1 MSFEIKVDT
10 RQFDAAM
17 RDYLQHTHK
26 SVADA
31 LNKGMRDAALRAV
44 AHVQPADRNELG
56 LWKSLASSDP
66 GGMISPF
73 VAYLLRKK
81 KETAGTMFLPGT
93 KYSKRTMK
101 KMGRTGQ
108 FYTRQEAKKFGKKVF
123 ASRFRAQT
131 FLRAFFISAAAKLT
145 ALGLGGGGRGGGKA
159 KSVPQLKITLKPA
172 TEASPSGGFAVVYD
186 YKRGNPHGE
195 KASAI
200 LLRAMQMGLNEKA
213 ADMRVYIERKLA
225 EKARTISTN

>member
-1 MSFEIKVDT
+1 MNAEVKIDT

-17 RDYLQHTHK
+17 REYLQHTSK
-26 SVADA
+26 TAAFAV
-31 LNKGMRDAALRAV
+31 NKGMRDAALRAV
-44 AHVQPADRNELG
+44 AYVQPADRNELG

-81 KETAGTMFLPGT
+81 KEQAGTMFLAGT
-93 KYSKRTMK
+93 KYSKKAVK

-108 FYTRQEAKKFGKKVF
+108 FYTRAEAKAFGKKVF

-131 FLRAFFISAAAKLT
+131 FLRAFFIAAADKLT
-145 ALGLGGGGRGGGKA
+145 ALGVGGGGGRGKA
-159 KSVPQLKITLKPA
+159 KSVPQLKTTIKTA
-172 TEASPSGGFAVVYD
+172 TESNPSAGFAVLYD

-200 LLRAMQMGLNEKA
+200 LLRALQMGLNEKTE
-213 ADMRVYIERKLA
+213 DMRAYINRKLA
-225 EKARTISTN
+225 EKAREISAK